1 MKRIPL
7 SRLVA
12 VSFAAVFIVALA
24 ISGLLIYSSL
34 EEILWMNGLKQM
46 NSHIR
51 YVMQD
56 IKPLETIDPNP
67 DDFHRVAERPVEVP
81 DIFFSNPQKI
91 ADDLRSDIF
100 LATLTDADGNIIAQS
115 PPSQAPELAPR
126 QEFLKML
133 RDKWENTDNAPA
145 PPNSNRR
152 RPNPEKPRVWP
163 FAIHLPLFFAPPS
176 ELTPEK
182 IHHGPLRLDY
192 LVNKDRQVIVVPLSK
207 NGRIAGFAQLVSSW
221 RLSTFILDNF
231 SRVMCAVSIACGA
244 VISLVGFWLAGFLI
258 KPLTKVAK
266 TAESITK
273 GSFNA
278 RTGLPDG
285 KNEIYMVG
293 KTFDDMADKVEE
305 AFMEQKRFVADASH
319 ELKTPLTSLMG
330 YMHVLSILDED
341 IPQNPKREK
350 IMKSADHEL
359 CRMEEL
365 VADLLTLSR
374 NAEAFSS
381 KPTDPINIRELV
393 NNAVSQSLSQ
403 TMNHEIKLVSIPD
416 IWILGDEKALS
427 RALRNLLDNALRFT
441 PAEKNIT
448 VTAEQ
453 DKDELKIAV
462 TDEGCGIAPDHLKNL
477 GKRFYRADESRARKS
492 GGTGLGL
499 AITMAIA
506 KRHGGRLE
514 IESGQGKGTKASLI
528 LPIPEK

>member
-7 SRLVA
+7 SRLIA
-12 VSFAAVFIVALA
+12 VSFAAAFMIVL
-24 ISGLLIYSSL
+24 GLSNILIYSSL
-34 EEILWMNGLKQM
+34 EEILWMNGLQQM

-51 YVMQD
+51 YVMKD
-56 IKPLETIDPNP
+56 IVPVTELDPNIS
-67 DDFHRVAERPVEVP
+67 DVRKISERPVEVP
-81 DIFFSNPQKI
+81 DDFFSCTQEI
-91 ADDLRSDIF
+91 AKELSSDLYLVTI
-100 LATLTDADGNIIAQS
+100 TDAEGNIIAMS
-115 PPSQAPELAPR
+115 PSHQDPELTPLP
-126 QEFLKML
+126 EVFSML
-133 RDKWENTDNAPA
+133 RSKWEKSANNTHVHHDRKSLP
-145 PPNSNRR
+145 
-152 RPNPEKPRVWP
+152 RPGFRPLLTR
-163 FAIHLPLFFAPPS
+163 LPIFAPPHNRS
-176 ELTPEK
+176 RQK
-182 IHHGPLRLDY
+182 MHHGPLRVDY
-192 LVNKDRQVIVVPLSK
+192 LVNSDRQVLVVPLAVDGK
-207 NGRIAGFAQLVSSW
+207 IIGFVQLVSSW
-221 RLSTFILDNF
+221 RFAFFILDNF
-231 SRVMCAVSIACGA
+231 STLMLTVSITSAII
-244 VISLVGFWLAGFLI
+244 ISLLGFWLAGFLT
-258 KPLTKVAK
+258 KPLTKVAR

-278 RTGLPDG
+278 RTGLPEG

-293 KTFDDMADKVEE
+293 KAFDEMADKVEE
-305 AFMEQKRFVADASH
+305 AFTEQKRFIADASH

-330 YMHVLSILDED
+330 YLHVLSILDED
-341 IPQNPKREK
+341 IPTNPKREK

-403 TMNHEIKLVSIPD
+403 TMNHEIKLGNIPD
-416 IWILGDEKALS
+416 MWILGDEKALS

-448 VTAEQ
+448 ITAEQ
-453 DKDELKIAV
+453 NENELIITV

-477 GKRFYRADESRARKS
+477 GKRFYRADESRARTS

-506 KRHGGRLE
+506 KRHGGHLKM
-514 IESGQGKGTKASLI
+514 ESEQGKGTKASLI
-528 LPIPEK
+528 LPMPEK